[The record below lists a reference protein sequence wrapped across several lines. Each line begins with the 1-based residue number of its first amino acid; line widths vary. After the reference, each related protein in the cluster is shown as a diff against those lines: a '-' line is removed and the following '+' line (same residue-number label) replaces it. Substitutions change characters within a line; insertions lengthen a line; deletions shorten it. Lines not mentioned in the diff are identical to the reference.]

1 MQDPF
6 NRNRVDKVILNVIH
20 HTPLQLEEVLPYRT
34 IKKESL
40 HDIFVATVDRLQTG
54 DTLLRYLEAMKI
66 DIRRPGIPKVR
77 GVKVISLGLVK
88 TGEEGSGLACR
99 IGNIN
104 RTATNLK
111 LGR

>member
-6 NRNRVDKVILNVIH
+6 NKNRVDKVILNVIH

-40 HDIFVATVDRLQTG
+40 HDIFVATVDRLQMG

-77 GVKVISLGLVK
+77 GVKVK

-99 IGNIN
+99 IGNID

-111 LGR
+111 LGC